1 MTRISAPVGTGSG
14 SGSGSGSGGDS
25 IGLDNIL
32 NYLNDLE
39 TIFMSSISSTQIP
52 SLNKQF
58 KQLNIRNVD
67 IEKIYESS
75 IYSPYSDGQ
84 QIIFSKMY
92 DNRIYLANGFYLYNI
107 ANGLEKD
114 NFINAVF
121 LRSNKGIVLGKNNFY
136 KFIQFGATDT
146 NISTSYPAKIIGTRN
161 LSDIFYE
168 IHLDGTII
176 KVNSG
181 NSGWDY
187 MPVTGSRKQLLG
199 KKVYNNLIFQGFKD
213 NELFFINK
221 TENNI
226 FELIKLTNAGEG
238 NSGFEMPSD
247 LIEVIVPDL
256 GLYNLNTSDINNIKH
271 ILAVPFYGG
280 VDVQRVYILF
290 KNGLLKYLR
299 LNGDTTVR
307 MVEDKVYSIAYRND
321 FTISYFNAETFQ
333 VKDFNIIQEISYSN
347 LNNIR
352 LMDRNGIC
360 VRVAP
365 GASIGG
371 SLIDEFLYGSGSSGS
386 SGSGIGT
393 NNVDLFLSGS
403 GGGSGSGSGSGSS
416 SGGPIGISLIDLFLL
431 APLFGP
437 ANIGYF
443 DPSRSVSSR
452 DIFLYTHFGHGAP
465 ILMIQKSLE
474 RYIIDPGGNG
484 LSNAEN
490 PLTAQIDYDSYN
502 LPINGWVDADDN
514 PAEFSL
520 TNIPVEDWVVILG
533 TANGWYNNAYWINN
547 VKTTLNQNGS
557 GTWNG
562 QNYTNGILDS

>member
-1 MTRISAPVGTGSG
+1 
-14 SGSGSGSGGDS
+14 
-25 IGLDNIL
+25 
-32 NYLNDLE
+32 
-39 TIFMSSISSTQIP
+39 MSSISSTQIL

-75 IYSPYSDGQ
+75 IYSPYSDDQ

-92 DNRIYLANGFYLYNI
+92 DNRIYLANGFYFYNI
-107 ANGLEKD
+107 ANGLEKN

-121 LRSNKGIVLGKNNFY
+121 LRSNKCIVLGKNNFY
-136 KFIQFGATDT
+136 KSIQLGVTDT

-176 KVNSG
+176 KVDSG
-181 NSGWDY
+181 NSAWEHT
-187 MPVTGSRKQLLG
+187 PVAGSRKQLLG

-226 FELIKLTNAGEG
+226 FELIKLTNAGKG

-256 GLYNLNTSDINNIKH
+256 GLYNLKTSDINNIKH
-271 ILAVPFYGG
+271 ILAVPFYQEVG
-280 VDVQRVYILF
+280 VKRVYILF

-307 MVEDKVYSIAYRND
+307 MVEDKIYSIAYRNNY
-321 FTISYFNAETFQ
+321 TISYFNAETFK

-347 LNNIR
+347 LDNIR
-352 LMDRNGIC
+352 LMDSNGIC

-393 NNVDLFLSGS
+393 NNVDLFL
-403 GGGSGSGSGSGSS
+403 
-416 SGGPIGISLIDLFLL
+416 
-431 APLFGP
+431 
-437 ANIGYF
+437 
-443 DPSRSVSSR
+443 
-452 DIFLYTHFGHGAP
+452 
-465 ILMIQKSLE
+465 
-474 RYIIDPGGNG
+474 NG
-484 LSNAEN
+484 VWNN
-490 PLTAQIDYDSYN
+490 KYY
-502 LPINGWVDADDN
+502 INGQ
-514 PAEFSL
+514 E
-520 TNIPVEDWVVILG
+520 
-533 TANGWYNNAYWINN
+533 
-547 VKTTLNQNGS
+547 TTLNQNGTGAWNDKYYISGVQTTLDQNGNGFYFMFYYINGQATTLDENGS